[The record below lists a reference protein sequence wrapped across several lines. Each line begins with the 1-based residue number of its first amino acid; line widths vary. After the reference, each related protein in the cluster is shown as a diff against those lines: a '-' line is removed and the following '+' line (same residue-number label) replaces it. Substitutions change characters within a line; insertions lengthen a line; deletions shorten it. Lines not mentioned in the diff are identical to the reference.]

1 VPILVVDHLKKVK
14 NKMAKFN
21 YKKWVT
27 ENKYGKLSEMKYDDP
42 FDQEEEDPKNPMGL
56 PEVEKDSKAVDVT
69 SYDDDPDSDL
79 AYAQRH
85 GMTNTME
92 VEKDPDAQAA
102 APKKGGEGEGEKE
115 KKPPLDPTSIVGS
128 TSFGDLSGI
137 EDAKN
142 VLQQILTKD
151 PNQPIFKAMEFT
163 PKDKESGKPLPTV
176 KPDPEKIAAWVKSK
190 GVDTLANRMMTI
202 AGALPST
209 GLEKKDM
216 PFLPGPDDAVG
227 DPADVGD
234 ALSPGGKY
242 NVDFK
247 QEAIDPPATN
257 KLKGPDDPAAQ
268 AYMKSGEKDGNANDD
283 KAGFELKPSIPASE
297 AEPTQVNIKLA
308 KSLAMGSDPSLSKGG
323 DLGAYFSTEGEILD
337 GHHRW
342 AATMLNDPGANIG
355 GFAAIDLKAM
365 GGRTK
370 ALKHLTAIGNAL
382 GNQAKTN
389 ESIDPRASL
398 YEQLENHINK
408 NLNEM
413 DNYYV
418 DYYVV
423 YDKKTDEEI
432 ERFQKPPNNM
442 GLEKAERYIQR
453 MESDPYWDV
462 EVGQYGIR
470 LDTESHSMEE

>member
-1 VPILVVDHLKKVK
+1 
-14 NKMAKFN
+14 MAKFN

-27 ENKYGKLSEMKYDDP
+27 ENKHGKLSEYRDENP
-42 FDQEEEDPKNPMGL
+42 FDMEIPVDPNDPRQFQKYQEI
-56 PEVEKDSKAVDVT
+56 
-69 SYDDDPDSDL
+69 
-79 AYAQRH
+79 
-85 GMTNTME
+85 
-92 VEKDPDAQAA
+92 EKDPDAQAA
-102 APKKGGEGEGEKE
+102 APKKGGEGDGEGEKE
-115 KKPPLDPTSIVGS
+115 KKPPLDPKSIVGS

-142 VLQQILTKD
+142 VLQQILTRD
-151 PNQPIFKAMEFT
+151 PNQPIFKAMEYTKDDELKT
-163 PKDKESGKPLPTV
+163 PDVDS
-176 KPDPEKIAAWVKSK
+176 IADWVKSK

-283 KAGFELKPSIPASE
+283 KAGFELKPSVAASK
-297 AEPTQVNIKLA
+297 AIPTQVNIKLA
-308 KSLAMGSDPSLSKGG
+308 KSLGMGAVPELSKGG

-342 AATMLNDPGANIG
+342 AATMLNDPGASIG

-382 GNQAKTN
+382 GNQAKAN
-389 ESIDPRASL
+389 ESKDPRASL

-408 NLNEM
+408 DLNEM
-413 DNYYV
+413 DNYNV

-423 YDKKTDEEI
+423 YDKKTDEEV

-442 GLEKAERYIQR
+442 
-453 MESDPYWDV
+453 
-462 EVGQYGIR
+462 
-470 LDTESHSMEE
+470 